1 MVTILGGIITKVISG
16 GFVLNIVEHFD
27 DALHCG
33 WIIEPTFGFEYDVFY
48 YFGCVHT
55 RTHTCKIR
63 NADQLKF

>member
-1 MVTILGGIITKVISG
+1 M
-16 GFVLNIVEHFD
+16 EHFD

-63 NADQLKF
+63 NADQLKFWIGFKGGLVFKCGRGKKIMK